1 MCLCLLAPTDIL
13 QPGMVLSKG
22 GSFADWIRRLAPSVK
37 VDVLAR
43 TTVDV
48 AVGNDSRERVL
59 DNEVIRVGVG
69 SEWPIYLS
77 I

>member
-1 MCLCLLAPTDIL
+1 
-13 QPGMVLSKG
+13 MVLSKG

-69 SEWPIYLS
+69 SE
-77 I
+77 